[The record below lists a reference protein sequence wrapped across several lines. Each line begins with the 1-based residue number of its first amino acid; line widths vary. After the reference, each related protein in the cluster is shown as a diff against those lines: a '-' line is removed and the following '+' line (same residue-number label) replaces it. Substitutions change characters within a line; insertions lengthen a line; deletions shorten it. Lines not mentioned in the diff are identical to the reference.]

1 MALLLDNL
9 LGDPHEDLLS
19 DIDHFILI
27 DVIFIVLHVIRHVS
41 FFAVVGFLTRSTARD
56 ATLRTYLWPWALL
69 ELVIAVIIAILFV
82 VILGLLFRLLLDFL
96 ELVQVF
102 LIFFLVELLLLDF
115 H

>member
-1 MALLLDNL
+1 MTLLLDNF

-27 DVIFIVLHVIRHVS
+27 DVIFIVLHVLGHVS
-41 FFAVVGFLTRSTARD
+41 FFTIVRFFTRSTARD
-56 ATLRTYLWPWALL
+56 ATLRTNLRSWALL
-69 ELVIAVIIAILFV
+69 ELVLTVSILVLFI
-82 VILGLLFRLLLDFL
+82 VILWLLFRLLLHFL

-102 LIFFLVELLLLDF
+102 LIFFLVELFLLDF